1 MTFIKD
7 IFDLPEQVRQG
18 DFVLRLSEGVT
29 RPKETVD
36 NYVVTPQLAQC
47 FDQALDLIRAAIDG
61 HSSKATYLHGS
72 FGSGKSHFMAILY
85 LLLKGDGDARSKPEL
100 APIVAKH
107 NEWTVGRKFLLVPFH
122 MVGSESMEGAI
133 LGGYVEYMR
142 RVHPEAPT
150 PAVYRADE
158 LFADARNLRATMGDA
173 TFFEGLNAGGAN
185 SGWGDYEEWN
195 GAKFDE
201 VIASGPASKNDSDPR
216 DKLVSKLVSTY
227 FTSARGAGQFVDLDS
242 GLSVISRHAKSVGYD
257 ALILFLD
264 ELILW
269 LASHAANPTFVSHE
283 GQKLAKLVEAQTPD
297 RPAPIV
303 SFVARQRDLSE
314 MVGDTITGAETIS
327 FKDVLKYWEARFATI
342 KLEDRNLPVIAN
354 KRVLKTRSETA
365 RQMLDEA
372 FKKTTEMKTEVMDIL
387 LTTQADR
394 EMFRLVYPFSPA
406 LVETLVAVS
415 SLLQRERTAIRV
427 MLQILVERKDT
438 LKLGEIIP
446 VGDLFDAMG
455 DGSEAFS
462 ESLRV
467 QFDNAKKLYSQK
479 LRPLIESE
487 NGLKFED
494 AENLPPDEP
503 KVKSLRADDR
513 LAKTLLLSALA
524 PNVESLRGLTTSRLS
539 ALNHGTLT
547 SPIPGLESRLVLQKV
562 RKWAA
567 GGIGQIRIGDD
578 SQNPTVSVQ
587 LSGVDTDA
595 ILLKAQSEDNTG
607 NQIRKIKELL
617 FDELDIDYKDDIF
630 ISFTMAWRATRR
642 TFNVAFGNV
651 RELTDDVLK
660 TEDGDPWRVFIDYP
674 FDRETHS
681 PMDDRSRLENFL
693 ENNPDGSRAVA
704 WLPTF
709 LSHQARKELGI
720 LVRLDFIL
728 TGDRFRTMA
737 EHLNQ
742 VDQLAA
748 RTALES
754 QREQLKN
761 RIKLMLAGVY
771 GIANPVPGSVDSG
784 INFTGRDHFQSLMP
798 GLTLNVPA
806 AADLRG
812 ALEKMLDQALQ
823 HQFPAHPNFEPDAKL
838 NVPTLNRVRGVIDR
852 AVQTPDGRVEVEQP
866 LRKEIRMV
874 VNPLRLGEMAETH
887 FVLGRHWVSHFDKKA
902 SEHGGPITVKRL
914 RQWMDEP
921 EPMGLPKE
929 VQDLVILAF
938 AAQTNRSFFKMGIPH
953 GAEVGALDDLIE
965 LREEKLPPV
974 ETWNRA
980 VERAKAIFE
989 LATPTLLSPQ
999 NLARFSASVREKA
1012 EKEINGIDRLAT
1024 RLGEMATR
1032 LGVQSTRVK
1041 TAAATKVLIE
1051 RLSKAQPADV
1061 VKVLAEAEISTT
1073 PEAMGAGLRKAT
1085 DLIPVL
1091 ENIKWDLLVPV
1102 RDLTD
1107 SREVAGK
1114 AIWQSIVEAFEKDEL
1129 AVALKH
1135 VLVEAES
1142 RAVKLLLDAPK
1153 AAPVVPEVPAAVSV
1167 KESVVQAPF
1176 QAPPV
1181 GTPEALVVESGEV
1194 AAAGEPE
1201 VMELFERVFSI
1212 LKEDERNRVRL
1223 KWEVYR

>member
-7 IFDLPEQVRQG
+7 IFDLPDQVRQG
-18 DFVLRLSEGVT
+18 DFVLRLSEGVI
-29 RPKETVD
+29 RPKETVE
-36 NYVVTPQLAQC
+36 NYVVTAQLARC
-47 FDQALDLIRAAIDG
+47 FDEALDLIRAAVEG
-61 HSSKATYLHGS
+61 KSSKATYLHGS

-100 APIVAKH
+100 ASIVAKH

-122 MVGSESMEGAI
+122 MVGSESMESAI

-158 LFADARNLRATMGDA
+158 LFADAENLRATMGA
-173 TFFEGLNAGGAN
+173 AAFFERLNVGGET
-185 SGWGDYEEWN
+185 SGWGAYDGWN
-195 GAKFDE
+195 AEKFATAMAADPGSK
-201 VIASGPASKNDSDPR
+201 SGRDLRND
-216 DKLVSKLVSTY
+216 LVSRLVETF
-227 FTSARGAGQFVDLDS
+227 FTSARGAGQFVDLDN
-242 GLSVISRHAKSVGYD
+242 GLSVISRHAKQVGYD

-354 KRVLKTRSETA
+354 KRVLKTRSEAA

-372 FKKTTEMKTEVMDIL
+372 FKKTSAIREEVMDVL
-387 LTTQADR
+387 LTTQSDR

-427 MLQILVERKDT
+427 MLQILVERKET

-462 ESLRV
+462 EGLRV
-467 QFDNAKKLYSQK
+467 QFDNAKKLYAQK

-487 NGLKFED
+487 NGIKFED
-494 AENLPPDEP
+494 AENLPPDDP

-524 PNVESLRGLTTSRLS
+524 PNVESLRGLTTARLA
-539 ALNHGTLT
+539 ALNHGTLI
-547 SPIPGLESRLVLQKV
+547 SPIPGRESQLVLQKV

-567 GGIGQIRIGDD
+567 GGIGQIRVGDD
-578 SQNPTVSVQ
+578 NQNPTVSVQ
-587 LSGVDTDA
+587 LTGVDTDT
-595 ILLKAQSEDNTG
+595 ILLKADREDNPG
-607 NQIRKIKELL
+607 NRIRKIKELL
-617 FDELDIDYKDDIF
+617 FDELGIEYKDEF
-630 ISFTMAWRATRR
+630 FTTFTMLWRATKR
-642 TFNVAFGNV
+642 TFSVAFRNV
-651 RELTDDVLK
+651 RELSDDILK
-660 TEDGDPWRVFIDYP
+660 GEEGDPWRVFIDFP
-674 FDRETHS
+674 FDQDSHS

-693 ENNPDGSRAVA
+693 EKNPDGARAIA

-709 LSHQARKELGI
+709 LSHQARKELGT

-742 VDQLAA
+742 IDQLAA

-784 INFTGRDHFQSLMP
+784 INFGGRDHFQSIAP
-798 GLTLNVPA
+798 GLTLNIPA

-823 HQFPAHPNFEPDAKL
+823 HQFPAHPNFDPEAKL
-838 NVPTLNRVRGVIDR
+838 STPTLNRVRAVIDR

-866 LRKEIRMV
+866 QRKEIRMV

-902 SEHGGPITVKRL
+902 SEHGGPISVKRL

-921 EPMGLPKE
+921 EPMGLPRE

-938 AAQTNRSFFKMGIPH
+938 AAQTNRSFFKMNVPH

-965 LREEKLPPV
+965 LREEKLPSA
-974 ETWNRA
+974 EQWERA
-980 VERAKAIFE
+980 VGRAKAIFE
-989 LATPTLLSPQ
+989 LSTPALLSAQ
-999 NLARFSASVREKA
+999 NHANFSKDVRERA
-1012 EKEINGIDRLAT
+1012 EKDAGAIDRLAT
-1024 RLGEMATR
+1024 RLGATVSR
-1032 LGVQSTRVK
+1032 LAVDSTRVK
-1041 TAAATKVLIE
+1041 TAVETKALVE

-1061 VKVLAEAEISTT
+1061 VRILAEAEISST
-1073 PEAMGAGLRKAT
+1073 PEAMGAGFRKAT
-1085 DLIPVL
+1085 DLNAVL
-1091 ENIKWDLLVPV
+1091 DNVRWELLESV

-1107 SREVAGK
+1107 SRELAGK
-1114 AIWQSIVEAFEKDEL
+1114 AIWQSVIEAFEKDEL
-1129 AVALKH
+1129 AVALGPA
-1135 VLVEAES
+1135 LREAELK
-1142 RAVKLLLDAPK
+1142 AVKLLVDAPK
-1153 AAPVVPEVPAAVSV
+1153 TAPPTPEAPAVSV
-1167 KESVVQAPF
+1167 KESVGQAPF
-1176 QAPPV
+1176 EAPLA
-1181 GTPEALVVESGEV
+1181 GTPEPSVVETGEI
-1194 AAAGEPE
+1194 AAAGQS
-1201 VMELFERVFSI
+1201 ELKEMFEKVIS
-1212 LKEDERNRVRL
+1212 LLNEDERNRVRL
-1223 KWEVYR
+1223 KWEVYRS

>member
-7 IFDLPEQVRQG
+7 IFDLPDQVRQG
-18 DFVLRLSEGVT
+18 DFVLRLSEGVI
-29 RPKETVD
+29 RPKETVE
-36 NYVVTPQLAQC
+36 NYVVTAQLARC
-47 FDQALDLIRAAIDG
+47 FDEALDLIRAAVDG
-61 HSSKATYLHGS
+61 RSSKATYLHGS
-72 FGSGKSHFMAILY
+72 FGSGKSHFMAMLY

-158 LFADARNLRATMGDA
+158 LFADAENLRATMGDA
-173 TFFEGLNAGGAN
+173 AFFERLNVGGEN
-185 SGWGDYEEWN
+185 SGWGAYEGWN
-195 GAKFDE
+195 PEKFAAAMAADPGSK
-201 VIASGPASKNDSDPR
+201 SGR
-216 DKLVSKLVSTY
+216 DLRNNLVSRLVETF
-227 FTSARGAGQFVDLDS
+227 FTSARGAGQFVDLDN

-342 KLEDRNLPVIAN
+342 RLEDRNLPVIAN
-354 KRVLKTRSETA
+354 KRVLKTRSEAT
-365 RQMLDEA
+365 RQLLDEA
-372 FKKTTEMKTEVMDIL
+372 FKKTSAIRDEVMDVL

-394 EMFRLVYPFSPA
+394 DMFRLVYPFSPA

-427 MLQILVERKDT
+427 MLQILVERKET

-462 ESLRV
+462 EGLRV
-467 QFDNAKKLYSQK
+467 QFDNAKKLYAQK

-487 NGLKFED
+487 NGIKFEE
-494 AENLPPDEP
+494 AEHLPPDDP

-524 PNVESLRGLTTSRLS
+524 PNVESLRGLTTGRLA
-539 ALNHGTLT
+539 ALNHGTLI
-547 SPIPGLESRLVLQKV
+547 SPIPGRESQLVLQKV

-567 GGIGQIRIGDD
+567 GGIGQIRVGDD
-578 SQNPTVSVQ
+578 NQNPTVSVQ
-587 LSGVDTDA
+587 LTGVDTDT

-617 FDELDIDYKDDIF
+617 FDELGIDYKDEIF
-630 ISFTMAWRATRR
+630 ISFTMPWRATRR

-660 TEDGDPWRVFIDYP
+660 TDDEWRVFIDYP
-674 FDRETHS
+674 FDRELHS

-693 ENNPDGSRAVA
+693 ELHPDGSRAIA

-709 LSHQARKELGI
+709 LSHQARKELGT

-742 VDQLAA
+742 IDQLAA

-771 GIANPVPGSVDSG
+771 GITNPSPGSVDAT
-784 INFTGRDHFQSLMP
+784 INFSGRDHFQSLVP

-823 HQFPAHPNFEPDAKL
+823 HQFPAHPNFDPEAKL
-838 NVPTLNRVRGVIDR
+838 NLPTLNRAR
-852 AVQTPDGRVEVEQP
+852 AVIERAIQTPDHRVEVEQP
-866 LRKEIRMV
+866 QRKEIRMV

-887 FVLGRHWVSHFDKKA
+887 FVLGHHWVSHFDKKA
-902 SEHGGPITVKRL
+902 SEHGGPLTVKRL

-921 EPMGLPKE
+921 EPMGLPRD

-938 AAQTNRSFFKMGIPH
+938 AAQTNRSFFKMNVPH
-953 GAEVGALDDLIE
+953 AVDIGALDDLAE
-965 LREEKLPPV
+965 LREEILPPV
-974 ETWNRA
+974 EMWNRA
-980 VERAKAIFE
+980 VELARAIFE
-989 LATPTLLSPQ
+989 LSTPALLSPQ
-999 NLARFSASVREKA
+999 NLARFSASAREKA
-1012 EKEINGIDRLAT
+1012 EREAPGIDRLAS
-1024 RLGEMATR
+1024 RLAELASR
-1032 LGVQSTRVK
+1032 LGVTSTRVK
-1041 TAAATKVLIE
+1041 TAVATRALVG

-1061 VKVLAEAEISTT
+1061 VRILAEAEISTT
-1073 PEAMGAGLRKAT
+1073 PEAMGAGFRKAAE
-1085 DLIPVL
+1085 LNAAL
-1091 ENIKWDLLVPV
+1091 ENTRWELLESV
-1102 RDLTD
+1102 RELTD
-1107 SREVAGK
+1107 ARATAGR
-1114 AIWQSIVEAFEKDEL
+1114 AIWQSVLDAFEKDEL
-1129 AVALKH
+1129 AVALGPA
-1135 VLVEAES
+1135 LREAEH
-1142 RAVKLLLDAPK
+1142 RAVKLLVDAPK
-1153 AAPVVPEVPAAVSV
+1153 PAPVAPDVPAVGFREPV
-1167 KESVVQAPF
+1167 TQAPF

-1181 GTPEALVVESGEV
+1181 GTPEPVVVEQGEV
-1194 AAAGEPE
+1194 SAAGES
-1201 VMELFERVFSI
+1201 ELTAVFEQVASI
-1212 LKEDERNRVRL
+1212 LKADARNRVRL
-1223 KWEVYR
+1223 RWEVYR